1 MTNLLSQIGS
11 FNLLLKHARRVNQKI
26 KKSAKKR
33 NKKSH
38 IYYPINR
45 LGDLHDLILTRKFK
59 FSGFDGIA
67 IPKKDPKKKRPL
79 SIPDPRDRIV
89 YAAINELVKPKLF
102 DFLSKAPSY
111 GVLRRRGIHK
121 AFEEVKKYLQEGNEF
136 ILKVDIHN
144 FFNEIDKKKLA
155 SYLNNKIEDKSIDF
169 LITGCIYF
177 EYRTLPRDENDRKL
191 FPLLDYGIAQ
201 GNALSPLFAD
211 VYLKSFDIEM
221 KRSGMKIVRYV
232 DDFIVFSKTK
242 KARYDSY
249 RKIKKYLKKLDL
261 KIGQY
266 NHKDEKCQAG
276 CIKDKF
282 EFLGIEIQSNGSFII
297 IPERDHQFK
306 LRIGGEIRK
315 IKTHN
320 IEDKVKLI
328 NGLIN
333 GWIGAYSMCDK
344 EFLEVHYNKLNAIVE
359 REINIIQN
367 KIAIVKRPVLKK
379 ILKFNFAIKKYRST
393 KKIKGGLIGVK
404 PGKGQAVFI
413 KKVGPY

>member
-1 MTNLLSQIGS
+1 MIDLLSQIGS
-11 FNLLLKHARRVNQKI
+11 FNLLFKHAKRVNQKI

-38 IYYPINR
+38 ICYPIDR
-45 LGDLHDLILTRKFK
+45 LANLQNLILTRKFK
-59 FSGFDGIA
+59 FLGFDGIA

-79 SIPDPRDRIV
+79 SVPEPRDRIV

-102 DFLSKAPSY
+102 GFLSKAPSY
-111 GVLRRRGIHK
+111 GVLKRRGTHK
-121 AFEEVKKYLQEGNEF
+121 AFEEVKKYLQEENEF

-155 SYLNNKIEDKSIDF
+155 LYLNDEIEDKSIDF

-191 FPLLDYGIAQ
+191 FPLSDCGIAQ
-201 GNALSPLFAD
+201 GNSLSPLFAD

-221 KRSGMKIVRYV
+221 KRLGIKIVRYV

-242 KARYDSY
+242 RERYDNY
-249 RKIKKYLKKLDL
+249 RKINKYLKKLDL

-266 NHKDEKCQAG
+266 NNKDEKCQAG
-276 CIKDKF
+276 CIKDKI
-282 EFLGIEIQSNGSFII
+282 EFLGIEIQPNGSFII
-297 IPERDHQFK
+297 IPKRDHQFK
-306 LRIGGEIRK
+306 LKIGGEIRK
-315 IKTHN
+315 IKTNN

-333 GWIGAYSMCDK
+333 GWVGAYSMCDK
-344 EFLEVHYNKLNAIVE
+344 KFLEAHYNKLNAIIE
-359 REINIIQN
+359 REVNIIQN
-367 KIAIVKRPVLKK
+367 KIASANRPILKK
-379 ILKFNFAIKKYRST
+379 ILRFNFTDKKYRSAKRT
-393 KKIKGGLIGVK
+393 KGGSIRVK
-404 PGKGQAVFI
+404 PGKGQAIFI
-413 KKVGPY
+413 KNVGPY